1 MAGDHKGRPYAAEL
15 FTFKK
20 FKMTF
25 NFRMGFQIVSLIYS
39 KRHKEY
45 NSEHNPD
52 CQLPYLP
59 ACNHK
64 IDNIESCQNHYRV
77 AYLGRHRSGRPIE
90 NKKSP
95 CSIE

>member
-1 MAGDHKGRPYAAEL
+1 
-15 FTFKK
+15 
-20 FKMTF
+20 MTF
-25 NFRMGFQIVSLIYS
+25 NFWMGFQIVNLKYS

-59 ACNHK
+59 ARNHK

-77 AYLGRHRSGRPIE
+77 AYLGRHRPGRPIE
-90 NKKSP
+90 
-95 CSIE
+95 